1 MSTALAAALL
11 ASALAAFTD
20 LRSHRIPNAIPLA
33 LAALGFLLTALA
45 DPIGI
50 FAFVAI
56 AIGVLLAGTALHARG
71 LLGGGDVK
79 LFAAVAATLGPH
91 DLPLL
96 AAATLVA
103 GGVLGLAFAALR
115 GRLRATATNLQALAL
130 PMLAGVRPTAVSDGT
145 PMPYA
150 LAIFVGSLAVAFTH
164 LR

>member
-20 LRSHRIPNAIPLA
+20 LRSHRIPNAIPIA
-33 LAALGFLLTALA
+33 LTACGLLFTAFA

-56 AIGVLLAGTALHARG
+56 AVGVLVAGTLLHARG

-91 DLPLL
+91 DLLL
-96 AAATLVA
+96 LTAATLVA
-103 GGVLGLAFAALR
+103 GGALGLAFAAAR
-115 GRLRATATNLQALAL
+115 GRLRATATNIHALAL

-150 LAIFVGSLAVAFTH
+150 LAIFAGALVVAFTH